1 MLRNRVLLMY
11 AKERTKALQVDVL
24 YLLTYPHV
32 YVKRD
37 LSGKQEAAETI
48 VQIKLTGEKRENVLK
63 MIFGDRNLEFLS
75 E

>member
-1 MLRNRVLLMY
+1 M
-11 AKERTKALQVDVL
+11 
-24 YLLTYPHV
+24 
-32 YVKRD
+32 
-37 LSGKQEAAETI
+37 SGKQEVAETI